1 MDNSDAATDDSWSV
15 FDMRLGN
22 LALLSLAVIGI
33 AQGFIFCS
41 KGFDPDTSRLER
53 IPKIAAG
60 STFIFFSIAYLY
72 VKIRAHL
79 KADGLK
85 LIDFGLIYLVLI
97 MIPVFDLAIVEPLY
111 WFFLVLLPAVVARA
125 IITWLMVYEPSKAK
139 PQKRKKEPIY

>member
-1 MDNSDAATDDSWSV
+1 MDNSDAATDDNWSV
-15 FDMRLGN
+15 LDMRLGN
-22 LALLSLAVIGI
+22 LVLLSLAVIAI

-41 KGFDPDTSRLER
+41 EGFDPETPRLER
-53 IPKIAAG
+53 IPKIAVG
-60 STFIFFSIAYLY
+60 STFLFFSIAYLY

-111 WFFLVLLPAVVARA
+111 WFFLVLLPSVVARS

-139 PQKRKKEPIY
+139 SQKRKKEPIY

>member
-15 FDMRLGN
+15 LDMRLGN
-22 LALLSLAVIGI
+22 LVLLSLALCFGLEGI
-33 AQGFIFCS
+33 FLCS
-41 KGFDPDTSRLER
+41 RGFDPDTPRLER

-60 STFIFFSIAYLY
+60 STFLFFSITYLY

-97 MIPVFDLAIVEPLY
+97 MVPVFDLATVEPLY
-111 WFFLVLLPAVVARA
+111 WFFLVLLPAVVARS
-125 IITWLMVYEPSKAK
+125 IITWLMVY
-139 PQKRKKEPIY
+139 RKSRT